1 MKNNLDDIFP
11 YSNFHNIFSEKD
23 IYINNS
29 NLYIDKHFDN
39 EETNIKNN
47 FEPFDIIFNNRNS
60 RISSYDENEFQ
71 KKSLK
76 PYVQNQE
83 AKNIFNN
90 ISKDLNFQKNLNQKR
105 KSDKIEMDNDI
116 QEVNNKKHK
125 KVIFNSFKLNPLTDE
140 EKLEQ
145 KKKNRISARKSRL
158 KKKKYISKLEKEH
171 SLLMNQIE
179 EMKQNMA
186 VKYNLPLK
194 ENQEIFL
201 NKNKTYCDNCS
212 NVKSLKNQEKLI
224 LCNEN
229 PNDKNNTNLI
239 NSYRE
244 KQRKTLEKLMIEQI
258 LIMMPIKIKIFQNK
272 YLKLLEFNS
281 EDCLNSIKI
290 KIDKNLQTLQEL
302 YDINILT
309 PEENG
314 IKKENKKNSMAQQ
327 IYNYY
332 YNLKKF
338 INEFE
343 KISLS

>member
-39 EETNIKNN
+39 EERNIKNN

-83 AKNIFNN
+83 AKNNFNN

-194 ENQEIFL
+194 ENQEFFL

-212 NVKSLKNQEKLI
+212 NVKSLKSQEKLI